1 MRPCTRNHSGIGL
14 APLIR
19 TTVRPPSR
27 ERTVTSDSPSISM
40 ACPARQVP
48 FIRTSH
54 SRSTTGFTKSIST
67 GRPEPGFLPVTR
79 AGRTRVSFTT
89 MRSPGSRRSTRSAIR
104 RCMMACWCGFSTRS
118 LACSR
123 GSVGSVATSEGS
135 KGKSKSDSCIDLE
148 FSIHARTVLRRR
160 RDRWLGEGHFLQFG
174 AGVIV
179 GQNGG
184 ERIAELGQ
192 LLRAPLTHADGM
204 ARPIA

>member
-1 MRPCTRNHSGIGL
+1 MRPCTRNHSGMGQ

-54 SRSTTGFTKSIST
+54 SRSATGFTKSIST
-67 GRPEPGFLPVTR
+67 GRPEARFLPATR

-89 MRSPGSRRSTRSAIR
+89 MRSPGSSNSTRSATR
-104 RCMMACWCGFSTRS
+104 RCMMAWLVGFRTRS

-123 GSVGSVATSEGS
+123 GKAGSVATSEGS
-135 KGKSKSDSCIDLE
+135 KGKSNSDSCIDRVDVY
-148 FSIHARTVLRRR
+148 ARTVLRGRG
-160 RDRWLGEGHFLQFG
+160 DRWLGEGHILQFG

-179 GQNGG
+179 G
-184 ERIAELGQ
+184 
-192 LLRAPLTHADGM
+192 
-204 ARPIA
+204 